1 MSGRRVWAGVGVALA
16 LAAGVGLWLAPRG
29 PEPTPPAAAPGTD
42 WISAVARVAPEGFDR
57 LDGPWALDLP
67 ADHGRHAEA
76 PTEVWQ
82 LSAHLEDA
90 EGNPVGVQF
99 LIFRV
104 ALAGPKAPAPASS
117 LEARELYRGHVVLV
131 GPDGDA
137 AVAQER
143 FGRGLEGLAGFDAA
157 IGELRLDAWALEFP
171 TPANPDRWR
180 LTTGPGDL
188 RLDLTLTLDKDPI
201 AVDGDATPFRG
212 YAFSRLRAEG
222 SVATEAGPRSVS
234 GVAWYEHLWGDL
246 PIPGGSPVASD
257 RLQVQLDDGSELSL
271 VRSRRIDGVG
281 IPTVD
286 AVVIDAQGTA
296 TAFDEAATEL
306 EALRSWQGAAAAW
319 PVDWRLRL
327 GDLQLDITPVIDAQ
341 EHAFM
346 LSVWSGLVRAEG
358 QRGDRPVSGVGTLQ
372 LSADR
377 R

>member
-16 LAAGVGLWLAPRG
+16 LSAGVGLWLAPRG

-171 TPANPDRWR
+171 TPAHPGRWR

-188 RLDLTLTLDKDPI
+188 RPDLTLTP
-201 AVDGDATPFRG
+201 
-212 YAFSRLRAEG
+212 
-222 SVATEAGPRSVS
+222 
-234 GVAWYEHLWGDL
+234 
-246 PIPGGSPVASD
+246 
-257 RLQVQLDDGSELSL
+257 
-271 VRSRRIDGVG
+271 
-281 IPTVD
+281 
-286 AVVIDAQGTA
+286 
-296 TAFDEAATEL
+296 AAT
-306 EALRSWQGAAAAW
+306 
-319 PVDWRLRL
+319 
-327 GDLQLDITPVIDAQ
+327 
-341 EHAFM
+341 
-346 LSVWSGLVRAEG
+346 
-358 QRGDRPVSGVGTLQ
+358 
-372 LSADR
+372 
-377 R
+377 